1 MGEKRDAYVPKL
13 KHQIDQWNSDIDGLQ
28 AKAGKMG
35 ADTKAELQKRVDELR
50 AKRQELEEKIMPIQK
65 AGGEAWED
73 LKGGT
78 NQALKALGD
87 AVTAAKSRFK

>member
-1 MGEKRDAYVPKL
+1 MGEKRDAYVQKL
-13 KHQIDQWNSDIDGLQ
+13 KDQIDQWNSDIDNLQ
-28 AKAGKMG
+28 EKAGKMG
-35 ADTKAELQKRVDELR
+35 ADAKAEMQKHVEELK
-50 AKRQELEEKIMPIQK
+50 AKRKDLEEKLKPVQK
-65 AGGEAWED
+65 ASGEAWED